1 MSGLQPIRKFQ
12 GTGVPIPITNI
23 DTDQITPAR
32 FLKKTD
38 KEGLG
43 NVLFYDWRFDESG
56 NPKVDFPLNKPQYKG
71 ASILIG
77 GDNFGCGS
85 SREMAPWAV
94 LAYGFKAV
102 VSTSIADIFRNNS
115 LKNGL
120 VPIVVEADAHKDLME
135 LVTKNPQAI
144 ITVDV
149 EKQTISWGTGR
160 WAKFPIDAFAKRCLL
175 QGVDQLGYLL
185 SKDAQ
190 IAEYE
195 RAHPPRMS
203 TQQK

>member
-1 MSGLQPIRKFQ
+1 VSPQPIRKIQ
-12 GTGVPIPITNI
+12 GTMVPLPVTNV

-32 FLKKTD
+32 FLKITH

-43 NVLFYDWRFDESG
+43 KVLFYDWRYDAEG
-56 NPKVDFPLNKPQYKG
+56 NLRPDFPLNQPQYQG
-71 ASILIG
+71 ATILVA

-94 LAYGFKAV
+94 LAHGIRAV

-120 VPIVVEADAHKDLME
+120 VPVVVEAEAHRELME
-135 LVTKNPQAI
+135 LARRTPQALA
-144 ITVDV
+144 TVDV
-149 EKQTISWGTGR
+149 EAQTITWGSGR
-160 WAKFPIDAFAKRCLL
+160 WAKFPIDGFAKRCLV

-185 SKDAQ
+185 SKDADVG
-190 IAEYE
+190 EFE
-195 RAHPPRMS
+195 RSHPKSVS
-203 TQQK
+203 TL